1 MQVAA
6 IAPRRDS
13 AEWMRSVLFGILTI
27 AAAEGES
34 AQVGSHS
41 SNTDDIDLINA
52 HVTESQTLLQT
63 YSQMVNATE
72 QQLSGIPVNTLNAEV
87 LNTNNAVSST
97 LPKEYNRG
105 ANEFNQ
111 IALSAIFN
119 NKQVNNLGARINK
132 LRDHA
137 EDHTQSVSFLS
148 HQVSTTM
155 ANLQNA
161 EEHFN
166 FQIDYLTTAM
176 TDMNTWYNRAVIV
189 NQRQQAAIDY
199 TGSLL
204 NHLETTLTQTCD
216 MMRGLVD
223 LLDDDATKEKLIKD
237 INDIN
242 AKELADEVRRTD
254 NGEATQVN
262 ADVATNK

>member
-1 MQVAA
+1 
-6 IAPRRDS
+6 
-13 AEWMRSVLFGILTI
+13 MRSVLIGLLTT
-27 AAAEGES
+27 AAAEIES
-34 AQVGSHS
+34 AQVDRAETQP
-41 SNTDDIDLINA
+41 TDLAVINEDVEATKTTLTTLRKLINETEKQISSVP
-52 HVTESQTLLQT
+52 VTD
-63 YSQMVNATE
+63 
-72 QQLSGIPVNTLNAEV
+72 LNNEV
-87 LNTNNAVSST
+87 LDTNNAVSAT
-97 LPKEYNRG
+97 LPKEYNEG

-119 NKQVNNLGARINK
+119 NKQVNNLGSRINR

-137 EDHTQSVSFLS
+137 EDHTQLVSFLS
-148 HQVSTTM
+148 KQVSTTM

-166 FQIDYLTTAM
+166 FQISYLTDAM

-189 NQRQQAAIDY
+189 NERQKAAIDY

-223 LLDDDATKEKLIKD
+223 LLDDDSAKQRLLGEID
-237 INDIN
+237 NINS
-242 AKELADEVRRTD
+242 ADQEAEIAATD
-254 NGEATQVN
+254 NGSATQIGSG
-262 ADVATNK
+262 